1 MIDGIVVQHPAND
14 GVRLPRLGERRI
26 NHHSIAIE
34 GAERENAPIE
44 RGRDFVRIRQGFRRR
59 FADENRV
66 TGTVGV
72 VAVMRYMIDEQQ
84 RLARLCI
91 VQLDAAGKGQLPVG
105 KYSNRAVA
113 GKLLIA
119 EAEEVGELGR
129 LEAGNAV
136 GHPGV
141 LLMAKSKRFPPLALK
156 GPHRELAP
164 RQLRNSPPCI
174 PCYPLLGARQPMR
187 GAQFPSCCAPFN
199 AWHRFTCWSF
209 ERVDNS
215 GGIQASLAGRYAT
228 ALFGL
233 ARDEKQID
241 AVTRS
246 LATVEAAIAESPDLR
261 TLATSP
267 LIDRV
272 DAGRAMRAVT
282 PTLGIDPITGK
293 FLGVL
298 ADKGRLRE
306 LKAVFKTFR
315 QLAAQHR
322 GETTAE
328 VTSARPLD
336 DGQMTALK
344 SNLKA
349 RLGRDVAVEAKVDP
363 EILGGIIVRHGSQ
376 MIDASIRTKLNT
388 LAQAMK
394 G

>member
-1 MIDGIVVQHPAND
+1 
-14 GVRLPRLGERRI
+14 
-26 NHHSIAIE
+26 
-34 GAERENAPIE
+34 
-44 RGRDFVRIRQGFRRR
+44 
-59 FADENRV
+59 
-66 TGTVGV
+66 
-72 VAVMRYMIDEQQ
+72 
-84 RLARLCI
+84 
-91 VQLDAAGKGQLPVG
+91 
-105 KYSNRAVA
+105 
-113 GKLLIA
+113 
-119 EAEEVGELGR
+119 
-129 LEAGNAV
+129 
-136 GHPGV
+136 
-141 LLMAKSKRFPPLALK
+141 
-156 GPHRELAP
+156 
-164 RQLRNSPPCI
+164 
-174 PCYPLLGARQPMR
+174 MR
-187 GAQFPSCCAPFN
+187 GARFSDCCAPFV
-199 AWHRFTCWSF
+199 AWGKTTCWSF

-246 LATVEAAIAESPDLR
+246 LATVEAAITESPDLR

-282 PTLGIDPITGK
+282 PTLGIDAITGK

-298 ADKGRLRE
+298 ADNGRLRE
-306 LKAVFKTFR
+306 LKAVIKTFR